1 MIIFDLSCD
10 NGHKFEGW
18 FRSADDF
25 DQQLQ
30 TRLIT
35 CPQCD
40 SHVVQR
46 IPSVVAIA
54 SHPTCAEVPSRGLN
68 STAASST
75 ALMPVGVQAMA
86 LYRQLV
92 QTIVANSEDVG
103 RSFAE
108 EARKIHCNEAPERA
122 IRGEATPDECD
133 ELREEGIQILN
144 LPVAK
149 EEH

>member
-75 ALMPVGVQAMA
+75 ALM
-86 LYRQLV
+86 R
-92 QTIVANSEDVG
+92 VG
-103 RSFAE
+103 RESCE
-108 EARKIHCNEAPERA
+108 
-122 IRGEATPDECD
+122 
-133 ELREEGIQILN
+133 ILKKN
-144 LPVAK
+144 A
-149 EEH
+149 